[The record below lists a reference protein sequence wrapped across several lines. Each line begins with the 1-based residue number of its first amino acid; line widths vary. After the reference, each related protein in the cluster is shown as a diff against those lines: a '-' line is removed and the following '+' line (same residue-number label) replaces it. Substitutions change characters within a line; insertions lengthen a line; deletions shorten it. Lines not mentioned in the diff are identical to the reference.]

1 MAKFNWI
8 DITREDVIGAI
19 EKFLADNP
27 EYPEPRSTF
36 LVYGGKKLPAKHIRG
51 MAYQEHYGVQI
62 SKNDFGG
69 GMETVRFFER
79 LGFEMDYHGISKDTT
94 PTKSKKKSVLHK
106 EIIVEQK
113 IKPVAVGDGKHTV
126 QHKKKKTEENKVVI
140 PSKKVIEQK
149 NALQLILNRLFDGDI
164 VCEKTYPWLKTP
176 EIISGTYK
184 KLYDA
189 LSSYRGDTT
198 FAKKNITLRCDF
210 VCESQKLIIEYDER
224 QHFSE
229 ARRISLESYRD
240 IPVLYDR
247 SLWIKACKDIG
258 ARDNAPVNRDEIRA
272 YYDILNIKVPYLWEV
287 PYTFRK
293 SFPLMCLHKI
303 PISQFQKLELIYF
316 VCKSSRKKI
325 PSVRL
330 INISSSL
337 IT

>member
-1 MAKFNWI
+1 MLLECINRCQAAL
-8 DITREDVIGAI
+8 R
-19 EKFLADNP
+19 
-27 EYPEPRSTF
+27 Y
-36 LVYGGKKLPAKHIRG
+36 
-51 MAYQEHYGVQI
+51 
-62 SKNDFGG
+62 
-69 GMETVRFFER
+69 
-79 LGFEMDYHGISKDTT
+79 
-94 PTKSKKKSVLHK
+94 K

-113 IKPVAVGDGKHTV
+113 IKPAAVADGKHTV

-176 EIISGTYK
+176 EIINGTYK

-272 YYDILNIKVPYLWEV
+272 YYDSIRDIACYEHGYKLLRIMHAEHIKYALMTLANNTTRVKDMLKLY
-287 PYTFRK
+287 YTLLR
-293 SFPLMCLHKI
+293 
-303 PISQFQKLELIYF
+303 
-316 VCKSSRKKI
+316 
-325 PSVRL
+325 
-330 INISSSL
+330 
-337 IT
+337 

>member
-19 EKFLADNP
+19 KKFLADNP

-94 PTKSKKKSVLHK
+94 LTKSKKKSVLHK

-113 IKPVAVGDGKHTV
+113 IKPAVVDDGKQTV

-176 EIISGTYK
+176 EIINGTYK
-184 KLYDA
+184 KLYYA

-272 YYDILNIKVPYLWEV
+272 YYDSIRDIACYE
-287 PYTFRK
+287 
-293 SFPLMCLHKI
+293 HG
-303 PISQFQKLELIYF
+303 
-316 VCKSSRKKI
+316 
-325 PSVRL
+325 
-330 INISSSL
+330 
-337 IT
+337 

>member
-126 QHKKKKTEENKVVI
+126 QHKKKK
-140 PSKKVIEQK
+140 Q
-149 NALQLILNRLFDGDI
+149 
-164 VCEKTYPWLKTP
+164 
-176 EIISGTYK
+176 
-184 KLYDA
+184 
-189 LSSYRGDTT
+189 
-198 FAKKNITLRCDF
+198 
-210 VCESQKLIIEYDER
+210 
-224 QHFSE
+224 
-229 ARRISLESYRD
+229 RR
-240 IPVLYDR
+240 
-247 SLWIKACKDIG
+247 
-258 ARDNAPVNRDEIRA
+258 
-272 YYDILNIKVPYLWEV
+272 
-287 PYTFRK
+287 TK
-293 SFPLMCLHKI
+293 S
-303 PISQFQKLELIYF
+303 
-316 VCKSSRKKI
+316 
-325 PSVRL
+325 
-330 INISSSL
+330 
-337 IT
+337 